1 VKFVCVGVRMVHA
14 GWLSYPLPP
23 PSYPLRYTPCTIAL
37 PCNILCK
44 CNIYC
49 RIPLPPTLR
58 KLITPIGILK
68 TKYFAPQSE
77 PPDTPLPR
85 LYHCMIWSHL
95 PFVYIPCQ
103 DCTCFVT
110 PPNLTKIYPIFYQKL
125 YKFYKLY

>member
-1 VKFVCVGVRMVHA
+1 LCVWGCAWCMLA
-14 GWLSYPLPP
+14 GYPTPSPPILPPTLYQLHYCPTLQYPLQMQ
-23 PSYPLRYTPCTIAL
+23 YLL
-37 PCNILCK
+37 QN
-44 CNIYC
+44 
-49 RIPLPPTLR
+49 PLPPTLR